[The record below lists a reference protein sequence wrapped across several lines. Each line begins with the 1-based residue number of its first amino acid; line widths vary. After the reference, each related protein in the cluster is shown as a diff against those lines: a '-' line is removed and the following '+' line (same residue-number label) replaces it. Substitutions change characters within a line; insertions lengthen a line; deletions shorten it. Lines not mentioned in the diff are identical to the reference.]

1 MSHDRLRLE
10 TEREDLNGIVNLYR
24 QSSESVE
31 TMNKRLLTQ
40 VKDLETLLADKDVQI
55 KEMRKENLELSESYY
70 QIKESKEIQ
79 AIENEAMK
87 QRVQVLEETN

>member
-1 MSHDRLRLE
+1 
-10 TEREDLNGIVNLYR
+10 
-24 QSSESVE
+24 
-31 TMNKRLLTQ
+31 MNKRLLTQ
-40 VKDLETLLADKDVQI
+40 VKDLETLLDDKDVQI